1 MFVVRAI
8 IAGVQLTEISLN
20 AGQPRGVLSTIIMTV
35 IGSAF
40 AGFLWIGRP
49 RLAVVSFLLPI
60 LLVFATAW
68 RGFPIW
74 PTQELDIISITWLA
88 LTAASLLAVLAF
100 RKSSHPGKWHSRWYF
115 ALLLAFG
122 VTIMIAPIIRSF
134 VVQPFRSP
142 SSSMAPALVEGDRFF
157 VNKAAYGYSK
167 HSLPFEL
174 IEFSGRIWPIEPE
187 RGDIVVLKSEAGL
200 DYVKRL
206 IGLPGETIRISNGIV
221 FIDGV
226 PTQLHDDGKG
236 SYDADGGVGRLL
248 RETLPNGVSYD
259 VIDLET
265 DSAGDNTREF
275 LVPDGQYFVLGDH
288 RDNSNDSR
296 FSLGFV
302 PFERLIGRAERIFW
316 NSEGTSYSERQDLR
330 PH

>member
-1 MFVVRAI
+1 
-8 IAGVQLTEISLN
+8 LTDISLN

-35 IGSAF
+35 IGSAL
-40 AGFLWIGRP
+40 AGFFWIGRP
-49 RLAVVSFLLPI
+49 RLAVVSFLLQL
-60 LLVFATAW
+60 LLVIATAW

-74 PTQELDIISITWLA
+74 RTQDLDMISITWLV

-115 ALLLAFG
+115 ALLLAFV
-122 VTIMIAPIIRSF
+122 VTIIIAPIIRSF

-142 SSSMAPALVEGDRFF
+142 SSSMAPTLVEGDYFF
-157 VNKAAYGYSK
+157 VSKAAYGYSK
-167 HSLPFEL
+167 HSFPFEL
-174 IEFSGRIWPIEPE
+174 IEFSGRIWPAEPE
-187 RGDIVVLKSEAGL
+187 RGDIVVLRSEDGM

-206 IGLPGETIRISNGIV
+206 IGLPGETIRMSHGVV

-226 PTQLHDDGKG
+226 PTEPRDEGKG
-236 SYDADGGVGRLL
+236 SYEADGGVGHLL
-248 RETLPNGVSYD
+248 RETLPNGLSYE
-259 VIDLET
+259 VIDIET
-265 DSAGDNTREF
+265 DSAGDNTRDF
-275 LVPDGQYFVLGDH
+275 LVPDGHYFVLGDH

-316 NSEGTSYSERQDLR
+316 NSEGTSYSERKDLR